1 MSTLQDY
8 LSKAAQAERVLKN
21 YNTLAD
27 AANSAKDLYESLHE
41 ECEVIVKELSDDELK
56 FMNSEWAKGV
66 VKNHSLSTLVSMCEE
81 LKDSN
86 GCVDIHVLK
95 PSSSDLYCVYT
106 TTGLLIDSSES
117 LQKMV
122 DLCEQMGW
130 NYDIENP

>member
-41 ECEVIVKELSDDELK
+41 ECGVMVKELSDDELK
-56 FMNSEWAKGV
+56 FMNSEWAKNV
-66 VKNHSLSTLVSMCEE
+66 VKNHSLSELASVYEE
-81 LKDSN
+81 LKVSKS
-86 GCVDIHVLK
+86 CVDIVQSEKLSYIVTA
-95 PSSSDLYCVYT
+95 SSVV
-106 TTGLLIDSSES
+106 IDSSES
-117 LQKMV
+117 LQEMI

-130 NYDIENP
+130 KYNIENP